1 MKASITATPI
11 LKYSLEVARAWC
23 QENGWSDL
31 FIEQYRLWAFP
42 PGGVMPLPLPECA
55 LQEISFDEAL
65 TPRQVFSQ
73 ALVFVAAVGSI
84 LTSFATH
91 SPVVL
96 VVGFAACALAVG
108 LGEP

>member
-1 MKASITATPI
+1 MKSSFTSPPI
-11 LKYSLEVARAWC
+11 LKYSLDVARAWC
-23 QENGWSDL
+23 QENGWTDL

-42 PGGVMPLPLPECA
+42 PGGVMPLPLPQSA
-55 LQEISFDEAL
+55 LQEVQLDASL
-65 TPRQVFSQ
+65 SPRQVLSQ
-73 ALVFVAAVGSI
+73 SLVFAAAISSI

-96 VVGFAACALAVG
+96 VVGFAASALAVG

>member
-1 MKASITATPI
+1 MKSSITATPI

-55 LQEISFDEAL
+55 LQEVNFDAAL
-65 TPRQVFSQ
+65 TSRQVLSQ
-73 ALVFVAAVGSI
+73 ALVFTAAISSI